1 MRDSSEGRNLGYPQV
16 DAGLA
21 WAVAIPT
28 LPIPFSPVYNQFR
41 TFLRLT
47 STGGVMSRLF
57 IPVLMMLLPRF
68 LPTIIRYFMLVW
80 RLTFD
85 KRVNI
90 ILRSLVPLGLV
101 YFLWPFDL
109 IKDNIP
115 LIGRMDDV
123 IILGMAVLIL
133 VKLAPPHVVDEHLG
147 RAAPTDR
154 PEDKDPSQVVDGKA
168 RFLDE
173 EQDS

>member
-1 MRDSSEGRNLGYPQV
+1 
-16 DAGLA
+16 
-21 WAVAIPT
+21 
-28 LPIPFSPVYNQFR
+28 
-41 TFLRLT
+41 
-47 STGGVMSRLF
+47 MSRLF
-57 IPVLMMLLPRF
+57 IPVLLMLLPRI

-90 ILRSLVPLGLV
+90 ILRGLVPLALV
-101 YFLWPFDL
+101 YFIWPFDL

-123 IILGMAVLIL
+123 IILGMAVLFL

-147 RAAPTDR
+147 RTPPSDR

-168 RFLDE
+168 RFIDDE
-173 EQDS
+173 PES

>member
-1 MRDSSEGRNLGYPQV
+1 
-16 DAGLA
+16 
-21 WAVAIPT
+21 
-28 LPIPFSPVYNQFR
+28 
-41 TFLRLT
+41 
-47 STGGVMSRLF
+47 MSRLF

-90 ILRSLVPLGLV
+90 ILRSLVPLALV
-101 YFLWPFDL
+101 YILWPFDL
-109 IKDNIP
+109 IKDSIP

-123 IILGMAVLIL
+123 IIMAMGVLFL
-133 VKLAPPHVVDEHLG
+133 VKLAPQHVVDEHLG
-147 RAAPTDR
+147 RAAPSDR

-168 RFLDE
+168 RFIDD